1 MFLKIAKI
9 AGRSFNSQFVFC
21 LFFSSFICRNGW
33 ECETDS
39 LSVIAIIEAI
49 VLLHA
54 NDMVKVMKMF
64 HLLSTLR
71 AKSIHFGTKCYI
83 LSLSAI
89 KYFLGVLE
97 SFERRKKRRWTKSY

>member
-9 AGRSFNSQFVFC
+9 AERSFNSQFIFC
-21 LFFSSFICRNGW
+21 LCFFSFICRIVW
-33 ECETDS
+33 KCETDS

-64 HLLSTLR
+64 HLLSTLWV
-71 AKSIHFGTKCYI
+71 KSIHFDTKCYI
-83 LSLSAI
+83 
-89 KYFLGVLE
+89 
-97 SFERRKKRRWTKSY
+97 